1 MSVKNM
7 MKTNFVVCTEDMPL
21 EKAFEKMVAQDLDH
35 AIVVEGFAHS
45 VPIGVITEHDI
56 CTHILVRGRSA
67 RGLTAANVM
76 NTNIKKVRSDSASV
90 ELSPAKGSRLI
101 CVVDE
106 NGELCGTI
114 TADQFDSA
122 VPRAAE
128 TTTAASMTRHFQV
141 SMANRIY

>member
-7 MKTNFVVCTEDMPL
+7 MKTNFVVCTEDTPL
-21 EKAFEKMVAQDLDH
+21 EKVFEKMVNQETDH
-35 AIVVEGFAHS
+35 AIVVEGYAHS

-56 CTHILVRGRSA
+56 CTHVLVRGRSA

-76 NTNIKKVRSDSASV
+76 NTNITKVRSDSASV
-90 ELSPAKGSRLI
+90 ELGSAKGSRLI
-101 CVVDE
+101 CVVTD
-106 NGELCGTI
+106 NGALCGTI
-114 TADQFDSA
+114 TANQFESA

-128 TTTAASMTRHFQV
+128 TTTSASMTRHFQV